1 MATQPKV
8 NGLTTAGSFYGYDP
22 IILKVSNTAG
32 DVGTA
37 DTASAD
43 GVAAFTEGNFSKA
56 IRAIQTQMS
65 IVHIGERADG
75 QFVVMVDGATANAY
89 VSSNSDSDV
98 AAAVDSLVSAAT
110 GLADVTVAEITL
122 AAGDLA

>member
-22 IILKVSNTAG
+22 IILKVSGTN
-32 DVGTA
+32 VGTA

-65 IVHIGERADG
+65 IVHIGERADD
-75 QFVVMVDGATANAY
+75 QFVVMVDSATANAY

-98 AAAVDSLVSAAT
+98 AAAVDALVTAAT
-110 GLADVTVAEITL
+110 SVSTTVAEITL

>member
-1 MATQPKV
+1 MATQAKV

-22 IILKVSNTAG
+22 IILKISGTN
-32 DVGTA
+32 VGTA
-37 DTASAD
+37 DTASVD

-65 IVHIGERADG
+65 IVHIGERADD
-75 QFVVMVDGATANAY
+75 QFVIMVDSATANAY
-89 VSSNSDSDV
+89 VSANTDTNV
-98 AAAVDSLVSAAT
+98 AAAVDALVTAAT
-110 GLADVTVAEITL
+110 SVSTTVAEITL

>member
-22 IILKVSNTAG
+22 IILKVSGTN
-32 DVGTA
+32 VGTA
-37 DTASAD
+37 DTASVD

-65 IVHIGERADG
+65 IVHIGERADD
-75 QFVVMVDGATANAY
+75 QFVVMVDSATANAY

-98 AAAVDSLVSAAT
+98 AAAVDALVTAAT
-110 GLADVTVAEITL
+110 SVSTTVAEITL